1 MGQKV
6 HPKAF
11 RLNTVQ
17 KWNAKWFSRKNV
29 PQLLQ
34 EDVSIRDFLM
44 KELREAS
51 VDKIDIDRTGNAIT
65 VIVYS
70 GKPGFIIGRQ
80 GTGAEELKKKIINKC
95 FKNKKV
101 QLQLNIVEIGQ
112 VSLSAGIAAVQA
124 ALEIEKRMPF
134 RRVQKQVIERAQK
147 AGALG
152 VKIRLSGRLGGA
164 EIARAEVLSWGNLP
178 LQNLRADIDY
188 AERTAYTVYG
198 TIGVK
203 VWIYKGEV
211 FEQDKK

>member
-1 MGQKV
+1 MLSST
-6 HPKAF
+6 A
-11 RLNTVQ
+11 
-17 KWNAKWFSRKNV
+17 
-29 PQLLQ
+29 
-34 EDVSIRDFLM
+34 I
-44 KELREAS
+44 LRSE
-51 VDKIDIDRTGNAIT
+51 
-65 VIVYS
+65 
-70 GKPGFIIGRQ
+70 
-80 GTGAEELKKKIINKC
+80 C

-211 FEQDKK
+211 FDKK